1 MKSITKV
8 DSTQS
13 TWEGNFN
20 SSSCLRSWIMSVGQ
34 EPIPSKAGDKQG
46 PAPQALPGFCVIT
59 LYGEFR
65 LHPGHRSGFL
75 RTDWIGG
82 LGSRKAR
89 HINAGSHVSSWGS
102 KLTNLPAAVGIVTEA
117 RNKTRHLPGHLIA
130 LPGPDTQRWHRA
142 QTSHSI
148 WHCWASSVETA
159 HTRDHLSTPSSG
171 PPPVWNCHKYHCY
184 AGHQSPQDVP
194 FP

>member
-1 MKSITKV
+1 MVTTQNCGSKVEELLGQTWWQIIGQLDSTAVGSATWWCRRSSNKTWAIFFPPMKSITKV

-89 HINAGSHVSSWGS
+89 HINAGSHVSS
-102 KLTNLPAAVGIVTEA
+102 
-117 RNKTRHLPGHLIA
+117 
-130 LPGPDTQRWHRA
+130 
-142 QTSHSI
+142 
-148 WHCWASSVETA
+148 
-159 HTRDHLSTPSSG
+159 
-171 PPPVWNCHKYHCY
+171 
-184 AGHQSPQDVP
+184 
-194 FP
+194 